1 MKLKYLKSS
10 SLNFY
15 HWRLGNILSKSIGLH
30 IPRHLPWR
38 SFFAGECAGQ
48 KQSVQLF
55 LSGGIQRTRTLS
67 SYMVCIILLAIRKQK
82 SEDKATS
89 SDPLW
94 TGSILANLAVCPC
107 MFFISEYTQSL
118 SGWGFLRM
126 LYSESK
132 SDFVSDKYRGTW
144 GALF

>member
-1 MKLKYLKSS
+1 
-10 SLNFY
+10 
-15 HWRLGNILSKSIGLH
+15 LGNILYEGIRLH

-38 SFFAGECAGQ
+38 SFVDGECAGQ

-67 SYMVCIILLAIRKQK
+67 SYIVYIIVLAIKKQK
-82 SEDKATS
+82 SENKATS
-89 SDPLW
+89 SEALK

-118 SGWGFLRM
+118 SG
-126 LYSESK
+126 
-132 SDFVSDKYRGTW
+132 
-144 GALF
+144 